1 MRAPPRRGAVLR
13 DVLAEGWQG
22 VTAHR
27 VRSMLSAL
35 GILFGVAAIIAIL
48 GIGEGARQEQER
60 LIGQLG
66 ILNFLVRDVDFPDD
80 QAEAEQKARRLSQ
93 GLSLRDVSAL
103 RAILPDARHV
113 GGMRVLPSLETVPRL
128 PEGETVRVL
137 GADPG
142 WLAAKGLLR
151 VEGRGLSAEDEHAAA
166 AVCLLGGTARDL
178 LFGGK
183 EAVGAWVRAGGVWLH
198 VVGVVEEPGIGRSR
212 RSEAGDLERHD
223 RSILVPL
230 TTALARWDRPYAQ
243 PELSEIIVAVGRTD
257 AVEGHAAVASR
268 AIARLHRDAADTT
281 VAVPLRLLEQS
292 RAQQR
297 VFNLVMGMIAGI
309 SLLVGGI
316 GIMNILFAS
325 VMERTRE
332 IGIRL
337 AVGATPRD
345 IQALFL
351 AESALVSGLGGA
363 AGIVA
368 GVLLTFAVGKFTG
381 WATATS
387 FEGIVLAAGLSM
399 VEGLVFGWIP
409 ARQASRMSPAIAVR
423 HAG

>member
-1 MRAPPRRGAVLR
+1 MW
-13 DVLAEGWQG
+13 DVLVEGWQG
-22 VTAHR
+22 VTTHR
-27 VRSMLSAL
+27 VRSFLSGL

-66 ILNFLVRDVDFPDD
+66 ILNLLVRDVTFTDD
-80 QAEAEQKARRLSQ
+80 QAEGEDKARRVSQ
-93 GLSLRDVSAL
+93 GLSLRDVTAL
-103 RAILPDARHV
+103 RGILPQAQHV
-113 GGMRVLPSLETVPRL
+113 GGMRILPTLETIPRL
-128 PEGETVRVL
+128 PEGEAIRVL
-137 GADPG
+137 GADPD
-142 WLAAKGLLR
+142 WLAAKGLIR
-151 VEGRGLSAEDEHAAA
+151 VEGRGLSAEDERSVA

-178 LFGGK
+178 LFGGE
-183 EAVGAWVRAGGVWLH
+183 EAVGSWVRAGNVWLH
-198 VVGVVEEPGIGRSR
+198 VVGVVEESGLGRR
-212 RSEAGDLERHD
+212 QRSEPGDLDRHD
-223 RSILVPL
+223 RSVIVPL
-230 TTALARWDRPYAQ
+230 ATALSRWDRPYAE
-243 PELSEIIVAVGRTD
+243 PELSELIVAVGET
-257 AVEGHAAVASR
+257 ALVEGHGLVASR

-281 VAVPLRLLEQS
+281 VVVPLRLLEQS

-345 IQALFL
+345 IQGLFL
-351 AESALVSGLGGA
+351 AESALVSGIGGA
-363 AGIVA
+363 LGILA
-368 GVLLTFAVGKFTG
+368 GVALTAAVGRFTG

-387 FEGIVLAAGLSM
+387 IEGIVLAAGLSM
-399 VEGLVFGWIP
+399 IEGLVFGWIP
-409 ARQASRMSPAIAVR
+409 ARHASRMSPAIAVR

>member
-1 MRAPPRRGAVLR
+1 MRGAVVW
-13 DVLAEGWQG
+13 DVLVEGWQG
-22 VTAHR
+22 VTTHR
-27 VRSMLSAL
+27 VRSLLSGL
-35 GILFGVAAIIAIL
+35 GIFFGVAAIIAIL
-48 GIGEGARQEQER
+48 GIAEGARQEQER

-66 ILNFLVRDVDFPDD
+66 ILNFVVRDVTFPDD
-80 QAEAEQKARRLSQ
+80 QAEAEQKARRVSQ
-93 GLSLRDVSAL
+93 GLSLRDVAAL
-103 RAILPDARHV
+103 RDILPAAEHV
-113 GGMRVLPSLETVPRL
+113 GGMRVLPTLETVPRL
-128 PEGETVRVL
+128 PEGEAVRVL
-137 GADPG
+137 GADPD
-142 WLAAKGLLR
+142 WLAAKGLVR
-151 VEGRGLSAEDEHAAA
+151 VEGRGLSPEDERAAA

-178 LFGGK
+178 LFGGE
-183 EAVGAWVRAGGVWLH
+183 EAVGRWVRAGNVWLH
-198 VVGVVEEPGIGRSR
+198 VVGVVEEAGLGSGR
-212 RSEAGDLERHD
+212 RSEPGDADRHD

-230 TTALARWDRPYAQ
+230 ATALTRWDRPFAE
-243 PELSEIIVAVGRTD
+243 PELSELVVSVGEAGR
-257 AVEGHAAVASR
+257 VEGHAAVAAR

-281 VAVPLRLLEQS
+281 LIVPLRLLEQS

-325 VMERTRE
+325 VLERTRE

-345 IQALFL
+345 IQGLFL

-363 AGIVA
+363 VGIVA
-368 GVLLTFAVGKFTG
+368 GVALTAAVGRFTG

-387 FEGIVLAAGLSM
+387 WEGIVLAAGLSM
-399 VEGLVFGWIP
+399 AEGLVFGWIP

>member
-1 MRAPPRRGAVLR
+1 MW
-13 DVLAEGWQG
+13 DVLVEGWQG
-22 VTAHR
+22 VTTHR
-27 VRSMLSAL
+27 VRSVLSGL

-66 ILNFLVRDVDFPDD
+66 IQNFLVRDVAFPDD
-80 QAEAEQKARRLSQ
+80 QAEAEQKARRVSQ
-93 GLSLRDVSAL
+93 GLSLRDVAAL
-103 RAILPDARHV
+103 RAILTGAEHV
-113 GGMRVLPSLETVPRL
+113 GGMRVLPTMETVPRL
-128 PEGETVRVL
+128 PEGEAVRVL
-137 GADPG
+137 GADPH
-142 WLAAKGLLR
+142 WLAAKGFVR
-151 VEGRGLSAEDEHAAA
+151 VEGRGLSLEDEHAEAT
-166 AVCLLGGTARDL
+166 VCLLGGTARDL
-178 LFGGK
+178 LFGGE
-183 EAVGAWVRAGGVWLH
+183 EAVGSWVRAGNVWLH
-198 VVGVVEEPGIGRSR
+198 VVGVIE
-212 RSEAGDLERHD
+212 EAGIARSKRSQPGDTDRFD
-223 RSILVPL
+223 RSVIVPL
-230 TTALARWDRPYAQ
+230 GTALTRWDRPRGE
-243 PELSEIIVAVGRTD
+243 PELSELVVALGDTTQ
-257 AVEGHAAVASR
+257 VEGHAIVASR

-281 VAVPLRLLEQS
+281 VVVPLRLLEQS

-345 IQALFL
+345 IQGLFL

-363 AGIVA
+363 VGIVA
-368 GVLLTFAVGKFTG
+368 GVLLTAAVGRFTG

-387 FEGIVLAAGLSM
+387 WEGIVLAAGLSM
-399 VEGLVFGWIP
+399 AEGLVFGWIP
-409 ARQASRMSPAIAVR
+409 ARMASRMSPAIAVR